1 MLTRVKQNKKPN
13 RRKAILC
20 ATEKWT
26 HVQFIYCIWH
36 LHLFCKSESH
46 LSRIHKHQPTDETNP
61 NRKYSKQKQQYSL
74 RENAGKQVE
83 REMLHDAILVRCGL
97 SIAGSKF
104 WNRCLPNFKLLCL
117 FVYFSTMHKV
127 HTNKQKIK
135 EIEDDVRDTV
145 FFFASWILLS
155 FFFALFCVPLSI
167 FIRKCLFFTA
177 HFCIVRFIRLF
188 GFVFSFFCKIKVK

>member
-1 MLTRVKQNKKPN
+1 MLTRVKQKKN
-13 RRKAILC
+13 QIE
-20 ATEKWT
+20 EKQYYVLQKNERT
-26 HVQFIYCIWH
+26 FSSSTAFGICIF
-36 LHLFCKSESH
+36 FCKSASH

-155 FFFALFCVPLSI
+155 FFCFVLRPVVDFHKKMPIFYCPFLYCSIHSAIRFCL
-167 FIRKCLFFTA
+167 
-177 HFCIVRFIRLF
+177 
-188 GFVFSFFCKIKVK
+188 